1 MPIRSITAV
10 CALLIVVVA
19 AVTCTA
25 AGSPE
30 LESRISDCSEVVK
43 GMMAAPDGGIPK
55 DLLKRSRA
63 IIIFPS
69 LLKAGLGVGGHY
81 GRGVVLRKDQATGR
95 WGPPAF
101 ISIMGG
107 SFGWQVGIQA
117 TEMVLLVMS
126 EISLKS
132 LFHDK
137 FTLGADASVAAGPVG
152 RDASAETDIA
162 LSAGILSYSRAKG
175 LFAGVSVKGSILE
188 PDWDANEAYYGSDA
202 SVGDIFFHG
211 KGTVSPAGDQLIRTL
226 DGYTK

>member
-1 MPIRSITAV
+1 MPTMPITTA
-10 CALLIVVVA
+10 CTLLILLVA
-19 AVTCTA
+19 TLPCA
-25 AGSPE
+25 AASSPE
-30 LESRISDCSEVVK
+30 LESRLSDCANVVK
-43 GMMAAPDGGIPK
+43 GMIAAPDGGIPK
-55 DLLKRSRA
+55 DLLKRSHA

-69 LLKAGLGVGGHY
+69 LLKAGFGVGGHY
-81 GRGVVLRKDQATGR
+81 GRGVILRKDHATGR

-101 ISIMGG
+101 ITIMGG

-132 LFHDK
+132 LFQDK

-152 RDASAETDIA
+152 RDASAGTDIA

-175 LFAGVSVKGSILE
+175 LFAGISVKGSILE
-188 PDWDANEAYYGSDA
+188 PDWEANEAYYGSDA
-202 SVGDIFFHG
+202 SVGDIFFQG
-211 KGTVSPAGDQLIRTL
+211 KGAVSPAGERLVRTL

>member
-1 MPIRSITAV
+1 MLKSSIIIA
-10 CALLIVVVA
+10 CALIVVLGAVRPRVA
-19 AVTCTA
+19 T
-25 AGSPE
+25 GSPE
-30 LESRISDCSEVVK
+30 LENRITDCTNVVK
-43 GMMAAPDGGIPK
+43 GMMEAPDGGIPK

-81 GRGVVLRKDQATGR
+81 GTGVVLRKDRTTGR

-107 SFGWQVGIQA
+107 SFGWQIGVQA

-126 EISLKS
+126 EVSLKS

-152 RDASAETDIA
+152 RDASAGTDIA

-188 PDWDANEAYYGSDA
+188 PDWDANEKYYGSDA

-211 KGTVSPAGDQLIRTL
+211 RGAVSPAGNRLIRTL